1 MPPLSVVHLT
11 SVHNA
16 LDHRIFKKEC
26 RSLAKAGFDVTVV
39 GPYPED
45 AVKEMVRIKAVKKH
59 PSKLGRMTR
68 TVWNV
73 FQEARKLDADIYH
86 FHDPELIPVGLLL
99 RGLGK
104 KVVYDVHEDFP
115 QDMMFKSYLPDWS
128 KRVLG
133 RLMELTESA
142 ACKQFSAIVVVTPG
156 ILVRLQK
163 ANPKTV
169 TIFNY
174 PYPEE
179 LIVENAPAWDD
190 RSFAATYV
198 GTITPQRGIA
208 GMVEAIGLLSDS
220 LGATLEIAGD
230 TIPEEVKKFPG
241 WSRVRFHGILD
252 QLSTYKLL
260 RKARVGLICEHPIRT
275 FLDSFPVKIFEYMGA
290 GLPIIASDFPL
301 WRELLSDK
309 GCAIFIDP
317 FDTRGIAQAIE
328 YILTHPIEA
337 EAMGRR
343 GQAAV
348 AQEFNWHTQARKL
361 VNLYSGLATNSCA
374 ELLES

>member
-1 MPPLSVVHLT
+1 MPPLKVAHLT

-16 LDHRIFKKEC
+16 TDHRIFKKEC

-39 GPYPED
+39 GPHPED
-45 AVKEMVRIKAVKKH
+45 AVKESVRIKAVKRH
-59 PSKLGRMTR
+59 PYKLDRMTR
-68 TVWNV
+68 TVWKV

-86 FHDPELIPVGLLL
+86 FHDPELMPVGLLL

-104 KVVYDVHEDFP
+104 KVIYDVHEDFP
-115 QDMMFKSYLPDWS
+115 QDIMFKSYLPDWS
-128 KRVLG
+128 KRIIG
-133 RLMELTESA
+133 RLMDFAESA
-142 ACKQFSAIVVVTPG
+142 ACKRFSAVVVVTPG
-156 ILVRLQK
+156 ILGRLQK
-163 ANPKTV
+163 ANSNTV

-179 LIVENAPAWDD
+179 LIVEDAPAWNE

-198 GTITPQRGIA
+198 GTINMQRGIA
-208 GMVEAIGLLSDS
+208 GMVESIGLVSEC

-230 TIPEEVKKFPG
+230 TIPEEVKQFPG

-252 QLSTYKLL
+252 QLSTYRVL
-260 RKARVGLICEHPIRT
+260 RNARVGLICEYPLQT
-275 FLDSFPVKIFEYMGA
+275 FLNAYPVKIFEYMGA

-301 WRELLSDK
+301 WRELLSGLD
-309 GCAIFIDP
+309 CAIFIDP
-317 FDTRGIAQAIE
+317 FDTRAIAQAIE
-328 YILTHPIEA
+328 YILTHPMEA

-343 GQAAV
+343 GQV
-348 AQEFNWHTQARKL
+348 ALTQEFNWHTQARKL
-361 VNLYSGLATNSCA
+361 VDLYSNLATNQCV